1 MNSYE
6 LSRNYFDWCF
16 ENPEKVSPNH
26 TAIYFFAIEHC
37 NRLGWREKFG
47 FPTQMAM
54 DAIGIK
60 KNQTYTRYLNE
71 LVDFGFIKMVQK
83 STNQYSANIIS
94 LISAIPKNGKALD
107 KAIVRHTVKQTESIG
122 QSNSTIDK
130 PITNKQITIKPTIE
144 EFIEYALENKPMANK
159 QELIFKYKSWEN
171 NDWCI
176 TRKDKKEPIKIWKTT
191 LLNTLKYISE
201 EVIANPHGLSPAQL
215 ENNRIAAINIQ
226 EAIKQ
231 KAIDKELDR
240 QDELRRKQQN
250 Q

>member
-1 MNSYE
+1 MTSYE

-16 ENPEKVSPNH
+16 ENPEKISPNH

-37 NRLGWREKFG
+37 NRLGWRDKFG

-94 LISAIPKNGKALD
+94 LISAKPKNGKALD
-107 KAIVRHTVKQTESIG
+107 EAIVKHGAKQTESMG

-130 PITNKQITIKPTIE
+130 PITNNNITNNTIDLYFDKFWNIYDKKIDTKKCKDKFEKLTENEMILILGVVQKYVDSTPDKQYRKNPMTWLNGKCWNDSIVIS
-144 EFIEYALENKPMANK
+144 LENKPSGEDEYMNNVMKQFNANK
-159 QELIFKYKSWEN
+159 
-171 NDWCI
+171 
-176 TRKDKKEPIKIWKTT
+176 
-191 LLNTLKYISE
+191 LL
-201 EVIANPHGLSPAQL
+201 
-215 ENNRIAAINIQ
+215 
-226 EAIKQ
+226 
-231 KAIDKELDR
+231 
-240 QDELRRKQQN
+240 
-250 Q
+250 

>member
-1 MNSYE
+1 MTSYE

-37 NRLGWREKFG
+37 NRLGWRDKFG

-71 LVDFGFIKMVQK
+71 LVEFGFIKMVQK

-94 LISAIPKNGKALD
+94 LISAKPKNGKALD
-107 KAIVRHTVKQTESIG
+107 KAIVRHGVKQTESIG
-122 QSNSTIDK
+122 RSNSTIDK
-130 PITNKQITIKPTIE
+130 PITSKPITSKPTID
-144 EFIEYALENKPMANK
+144 EFIEYALENKPKANK

-191 LLNTLKYISE
+191 LLNTLKYINE
-201 EVIANPHGLSPAQL
+201 EVIANPYNLSPAQL
-215 ENNRIAAINIQ
+215 ESSRIAELQIA

-231 KAIDKELDR
+231 KALENDSK
-240 QDELRRKQQN
+240 
-250 Q
+250 